1 MKKIFAALLAVAF
14 TVAAVC
20 LGACGGSDTVKT
32 PLSMQLNRDEVRLY
46 EDGQIKLEAI
56 ISPVTAGSAQLTWES
71 DNTAVATVNEGVVTA
86 VGVGTAN
93 ITVTAG
99 QLTDTCVVHVDE
111 KTVGVSQI
119 ALNYVTL
126 QLEKGDTLTAFDRA
140 EGVALVR
147 TRSANSRVTDS
158 AAAATAGGRR

>member
-20 LGACGGSDTVKT
+20 LGACGGTDTVKK

-86 VGVGTAN
+86 VG
-93 ITVTAG
+93 
-99 QLTDTCVVHVDE
+99 
-111 KTVGVSQI
+111 
-119 ALNYVTL
+119 
-126 QLEKGDTLTAFDRA
+126 
-140 EGVALVR
+140 
-147 TRSANSRVTDS
+147 
-158 AAAATAGGRR
+158 AAHRYMRGARRRKDGGRFANCAELCYVAA